1 MTGTIFA
8 LSSAPGR
15 AGVAVIRVS
24 GSAAAAVYRA
34 LSRRALPAARRAVL
48 VRLFEPADG
57 VQIDQRATDGGAG
70 EGAIDE
76 GLAFWFPG
84 PHSYTGEDSVEFQ
97 VHGGVA
103 VVAAVLDAI
112 GRVEGTRLAEPG
124 EFTRRAFVSGKIDL
138 TEAEGVIDLIDAETT
153 AQRRQ
158 ALRQAGGALGAVYDG
173 WRDRLVSVLAHF
185 EAVLDFPDE
194 DLPDDVI
201 DQINRDILRLEEH
214 IAQHLDDNRR
224 GERLRNGV
232 RIAIIGPPNAGK
244 SSLLN
249 MLADRD
255 VAIVSEVAGTTRD
268 VIETHLDLA
277 GLPVTVADTAGIR
290 DSEDAVEAEGVRRA
304 RRTADEADLK
314 VLVLDSQGF
323 QGGDGGLDRIDSET
337 IVLMNKIDLGPMP
350 AVSKSAFPTAR
361 ELFGVSVRTG
371 VGLDE
376 FLCGLT
382 EAVRG
387 LLDVSD
393 APVITRVRHRASLE
407 DVRLALQKS
416 QLAPLPELAA
426 EDIRLAVRSLGRIT
440 GSVDVEDLLDV
451 VFRDFCI
458 GK

>member
-24 GSAAAAVYRA
+24 GPAAGAVYRT
-34 LSRRALPAARRAVL
+34 LSRRALPAARQAVL
-48 VRLFEPADG
+48 VRLFEPCDG
-57 VQIDQRATDGGAG
+57 ASGGGIDQ
-70 EGAIDE
+70 
-76 GLAFWFPG
+76 GLAIWFPG

-112 GRVEGTRLAEPG
+112 GRVEGTHLAEPG

-138 TEAEGVIDLIDAETT
+138 TEAEGVIDLIDAETN

-158 ALRQAGGALGAVYDG
+158 ALRQAGGALGALYDR
-173 WRDRLVSVLAHF
+173 WRDQLVSVLAHF
-185 EAVLDFPDE
+185 EALLDFPDE
-194 DLPDDVI
+194 DLPTDVA
-201 DQINRDILRLEEH
+201 DRVENDILRLEEQ
-214 IAQHLDDNRR
+214 ISQHLDDNRR

-249 MLADRD
+249 LLAERD

-268 VIETHLDLA
+268 VIETHLDLG
-277 GLPVTVADTAGIR
+277 GLPVTLADTAGIR
-290 DSEDAVEAEGVRRA
+290 ESEDAVEAEGVRRA

-314 VLVLDSQGF
+314 IMVLDSQDI
-323 QGGDGGLDRIDSET
+323 QGDFGDSDRIDPET
-337 IVLMNKIDLGPMP
+337 IVVMNKVDLGPM
-350 AVSKSAFPTAR
+350 VGESQSAFQAAR
-361 ELFGVSVRTG
+361 GLYEVSVRTG
-371 VGLDE
+371 AGLDP
-376 FLCGLT
+376 FLKGLT

-393 APVITRVRHRASLE
+393 APVITRARHRASLE
-407 DVRLALQKS
+407 EVRHALRNS
-416 QLAPLPELAA
+416 RSAPLPELAA

-440 GSVDVEDLLDV
+440 GSVDIEDLLDV